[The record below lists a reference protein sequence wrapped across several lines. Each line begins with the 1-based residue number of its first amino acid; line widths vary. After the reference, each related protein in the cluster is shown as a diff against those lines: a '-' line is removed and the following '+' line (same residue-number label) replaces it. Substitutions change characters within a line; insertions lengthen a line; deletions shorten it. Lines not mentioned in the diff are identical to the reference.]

1 MPQEKEL
8 SEISPLFNEEF
19 KEPTLYKIILHNDD
33 YTTMDFVI
41 SILID
46 VFHKSME
53 ESKRLMLTVHNHGKA
68 VIGLYTKE
76 IAETKVDKTLK
87 LAKNAGYPL
96 LCTFEPED

>member
-8 SEISPLFNEEF
+8 PEISTLYNEEY
-19 KEPTLYKIILHNDD
+19 KEPPLYKIILHNDD

-41 SILID
+41 SILLD
-46 VFHKSME
+46 VFHKSTDE
-53 ESKRLMLTVHNHGKA
+53 AKRLMLTVHNHGKA

-76 IAETKVDKTLK
+76 VAETKVDRTLK

-96 LCTFEPED
+96 LCTFEPEN